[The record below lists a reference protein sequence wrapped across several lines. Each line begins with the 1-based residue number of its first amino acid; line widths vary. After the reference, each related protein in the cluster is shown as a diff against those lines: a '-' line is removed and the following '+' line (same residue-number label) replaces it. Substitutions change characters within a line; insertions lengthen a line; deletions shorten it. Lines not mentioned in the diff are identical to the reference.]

1 MSVHRP
7 AAKKSA
13 SNSYFGRNEGITL
26 NRQRGNCR
34 NFRRPPLPQGR
45 SIPSAPRHRIPSEAV
60 TMNSKITAVKHETPT
75 RSERFYI
82 RRNFQPGKPSADM
95 VRRLLLAHQAA

>member
-1 MSVHRP
+1 MSVRRP
-7 AAKKSA
+7 TAKKSA
-13 SNSYFGRNEGITL
+13 PNSHFLKDEGITSI
-26 NRQRGNCR
+26 RHEERR
-34 NFRRPPLPQGR
+34 NFRRLSLPQGR
-45 SIPSAPRHRIPSEAV
+45 SIPFAPRHRIPSEAV
-60 TMNSKITAVKHETPT
+60 TMNSKITAVKHETQT

>member
-1 MSVHRP
+1 
-7 AAKKSA
+7 
-13 SNSYFGRNEGITL
+13 
-26 NRQRGNCR
+26 
-34 NFRRPPLPQGR
+34 
-45 SIPSAPRHRIPSEAV
+45 
-60 TMNSKITAVKHETPT
+60 MNSKITAVKHETQP